1 MAMLVSDGVLPSN
14 EGRGYV
20 LRRIIRRAVRRA
32 FQLGM
37 IEPITPSLV
46 ASVAE
51 VLGQAYP
58 VLVEQLDLIQSTV
71 EREEGSFRRTL
82 ASGSIIL
89 EQELAGGS
97 GVVSGETAFKL
108 HDTHGFPIELTME
121 MAAEAGAEV
130 DAAGFEKA
138 MAVQRERA
146 RADAR
151 ARRASAGEEAVYRQ
165 LLDSSGPTDFTGYTH
180 AQDPSTVVA
189 VLNGSEPGTAEI
201 VLDRTPF
208 YAESGGQVG
217 DTGTITTETG
227 RALVSD
233 TQSVLPG
240 LIVHRAR
247 IEGELFPGQDA
258 LAAIDVSRRDATRR
272 NHTGTH
278 LLHAA
283 LRQVL
288 GDHVRQQGSMV
299 GPDRLRFDFSHHE
312 AVRPEEMTEVAQMV
326 NSQVLGDDA
335 VEVIET
341 SKAEAEA
348 MGALAFFGD
357 KYGERVRVV
366 RAGSRS
372 TELCGGTHV
381 SALGMIGPV
390 TIVSEGSI
398 GSNTRR
404 LEAVTGAGSLAL
416 VEDRQRVLADAS
428 RLLRVEPE
436 GVVEALERL
445 LERQRQTDKELQR
458 LRGASLD
465 AQAAQLAAGAENGT
479 VVARV
484 DDLAPDELRE
494 LVQAIRHRGAEVAVV
509 AGTPDGA
516 KVAVAVAS
524 GGSIDAGATVKQLA
538 ALVGG
543 GGGGSPELAVA
554 GGRQVE
560 KIDEMLA
567 EARRSLL
574 GR

>member
-1 MAMLVSDGVLPSN
+1 
-14 EGRGYV
+14 
-20 LRRIIRRAVRRA
+20 VRRA
-32 FQLGM
+32 FQLGV
-37 IEPITPSLV
+37 IEPITPKLV
-46 ASVAE
+46 VTAAD

-58 VLVEQLDLIQSTV
+58 VLLEELDLIQATV

-89 EQELAGGS
+89 QDELATGS
-97 GVVSGETAFKL
+97 KRVSGEVAFRL

-130 DAAGFEKA
+130 DTTGFEEA
-138 MAVQRERA
+138 MAAQRERA
-146 RADAR
+146 RSDAR
-151 ARRASAGEEAVYRQ
+151 ARRATAGEEAAYRQ
-165 LLDSSGPTDFTGYTH
+165 LIDRAGPTVFTGYVH
-180 AQDPSTVVA
+180 AQDPATVVA
-189 VLNGSEPGTAEI
+189 VMDGAEPGTAEI
-201 VLDRTPF
+201 ILDRTPF

-217 DTGTITTETG
+217 DTGVITTETG
-227 RALVSD
+227 RAVVTD

-240 LIVHRAR
+240 LIVHRAVV
-247 IEGELFPGQDA
+247 EGELFPGQDA
-258 LAAIDVSRRDATRR
+258 LAAIDVVRRDATRR

-288 GDHVRQQGSMV
+288 GDHVRQQGSNV
-299 GPDRLRFDFSHHE
+299 APHRLHFDFSHHQ
-312 AVRPEEMTEVAQMV
+312 AVRPEEMAEVTTLV
-326 NSQVLGDDA
+326 NTQVLGDAA

-357 KYGERVRVV
+357 KYGEIVRVV
-366 RAGSRS
+366 RAGARS

-381 SALGMIGPV
+381 NALGMIGPV

-404 LEAVTGAGSLAL
+404 LEAVTGAGSILL
-416 VEDRQRVLADAS
+416 NEERQTVLADAA
-428 RLLRVEPE
+428 RLLRVEPG
-436 GVVEALERL
+436 GVIEALERL
-445 LERQRQTDKELQR
+445 LERQRQADKELQR
-458 LRGASLD
+458 LRGASLE
-465 AQAAQLAAGAENGT
+465 AEAAQLASRATDGV

-484 DDLAPDELRE
+484 DNHPADTLRDLA
-494 LVQAIRHRGAEVAVV
+494 QAVRRLGPAVVVV
-509 AGTPDGA
+509 AGSADGA

-524 GGSIDAGATVKQLA
+524 GGSVDAGTTVKWLA
-538 ALVGG
+538 AIVGG

-554 GGRQVE
+554 GGKLVA

-567 EARRSLL
+567 EARRTLA
-574 GR
+574 GG